1 MHPFVFATNPNP
13 VNLKTLNRFAQAA
26 VFIVFGLI
34 FVGGLVTS
42 WQAGMAVP
50 DWPLSFGSLNPE
62 GWWANFPVRLEHGHR
77 LLAAFVGLV
86 VGVLCASVWG
96 NFRALGFAALT
107 SALVPVAARA
117 MGAEPWMMAH
127 LGVWPAAVVFVLSL
141 LRGAGQR
148 VSLVGA
154 CERKLALAA
163 FVLVCCQATLG
174 GLRVTRETAGAIGV
188 AEVLRIVHGCVAQAF
203 LMLLVA
209 LSARISMAQTPRLG
223 SAGSSNAVPNPSK
236 AVWISVGLVYMQLI
250 FGATM
255 RHLGAGLAIPTFPA
269 ADPSGSWMPKVH
281 SFYTDLNFTH
291 TRFGAVVVGCAVL
304 WGVFKVIRYAAPGST
319 LWRAAIRSGALVLAQ
334 IALGIL
340 VIIHQK
346 PRTLATLH
354 VVLGAALLASVTAM
368 AVRLSSQRNLKEELA
383 Q

>member
-1 MHPFVFATNPNP
+1 MFSPLKPTH
-13 VNLKTLNRFAQAA
+13 VNLKTLNRLAQAA
-26 VFIVFGLI
+26 VCLVFGLI

-50 DWPLSFGSLNPE
+50 DWPLSFGSLNPD

-77 LLAAFVGLV
+77 LLAAFVGLF

-107 SALVPVAARA
+107 SAIVPVAARA

-127 LGVWPAAVVFVLSL
+127 LGVWPAAFVFVITL
-141 LRGAGQR
+141 LLGAGQR
-148 VSLVGA
+148 MSLVGGS
-154 CERKLALAA
+154 ERKLALAA

-209 LSARISMAQTPRLG
+209 LSVRISLIQTPSG
-223 SAGSSNAVPNPSK
+223 EPKDSSACAPNPLK
-236 AVWISVGLVYMQLI
+236 IVWIAVALVYMQLI

-269 ADPSGSWMPKVH
+269 ADPSGSWVPKVH

-291 TRFGAVVVGCAVL
+291 TRLGAFVVGCAVL
-304 WGVFKVIRYAAPGST
+304 WAVLKVGRFSASNAT
-319 LWRAAIRSGALVLAQ
+319 LSRAAIRSGLLVLAQ
-334 IALGIL
+334 IGLGIL
-340 VIIHQK
+340 VILHQK

-368 AVRLSSQRNLKEELA
+368 AVHLIPRRESREESA
-383 Q
+383 P

>member
-1 MHPFVFATNPNP
+1 M
-13 VNLKTLNRFAQAA
+13 NLKTLTRFAQAA
-26 VFIVFGLI
+26 VLVVFGLI

-86 VGVLCASVWG
+86 VGVLCATVWG

-107 SALVPVAARA
+107 SAVVPVAARSL
-117 MGAEPWMMAH
+117 GAEPWMMAH
-127 LGVWPAAVVFVLSL
+127 LGVWPAAVVFVFTL
-141 LRGAGQR
+141 LKGAGQR
-148 VSLVGA
+148 ESLVGA

-209 LSARISMAQTPRLG
+209 LSARIAMAQPSGIG
-223 SAGSSNAVPNPSK
+223 SKDFSSAVANPSK
-236 AVWISVGLVYMQLI
+236 AVWISVGLVYTQLI

-304 WGVFKVIRYAAPGST
+304 WAVFKVMRYAAPGSMP
-319 LWRAAIRSGALVLAQ
+319 WRAAIRSGALVLAQ

-368 AVRLSSQRNLKEELA
+368 AVRLASQRNLKEEFA

>member
-1 MHPFVFATNPNP
+1 LFWPPKLIH
-13 VNLKTLNRFAQAA
+13 VNLKTLNRLAQVA
-26 VFIVFGLI
+26 VCIVFGLI

-77 LLAAFVGLV
+77 LLAAFVGLF

-107 SALVPVAARA
+107 SAIVPVVSRA

-127 LGVWPAAVVFVLSL
+127 LGVWPAAVVFVVAL
-141 LRGAGQR
+141 LVGAGQR
-148 VSLVGA
+148 VSLVGGG
-154 CERKLALAA
+154 ERKLALAA

-209 LSARISMAQTPRLG
+209 LSVRISMAQTPH
-223 SAGSSNAVPNPSK
+223 SALKNSSVDVPNPL
-236 AVWISVGLVYMQLI
+236 ATVWIAVALVYMQLI

-269 ADPSGSWMPKVH
+269 ADPSGSWIPKVH

-291 TRFGAVVVGCAVL
+291 TRLGAVVVGCVVL
-304 WGVFKVIRYAAPGST
+304 WAALKVIRFSGSNFAAS
-319 LWRAAIRSGALVLAQ
+319 RAAIRSGLLVLAQ
-334 IALGIL
+334 IGLGIL
-340 VIIHQK
+340 VILHQK

-368 AVRLSSQRNLKEELA
+368 AVRLMPTREFKKESA
-383 Q
+383 P

>member
-1 MHPFVFATNPNP
+1 M
-13 VNLKTLNRFAQAA
+13 NLKTLNRFAQAA
-26 VFIVFGLI
+26 VCVVFGLI

-86 VGVLCASVWG
+86 VGVLCAAVWG
-96 NFRALGFAALT
+96 NFRALGYAALT
-107 SALVPVAARA
+107 SVIVPSLARFL
-117 MGAEPWMMAH
+117 GAEPWMMAH
-127 LGVWPAAVVFVLSL
+127 LGVWPAAIVFVGTL
-141 LRGAGQR
+141 LRGKGR
-148 VSLVGA
+148 SVSSVAA
-154 CERKLALAA
+154 CERNLALAA

-174 GLRVTRETAGAIGV
+174 GLRVTRETAGAVGV

-209 LSARISMAQTPRLG
+209 LSARISMTQTPVR
-223 SAGSSNAVPNPSK
+223 AAHDFRNAIPSPAK
-236 AVWISVGLVYMQLI
+236 AVWLAVGLVYVQLI

-304 WGVFKVIRYAAPGST
+304 WGVFKVMRYASPGST
-319 LWRAAIRSGALVLAQ
+319 TWRAAIRSGALVLAQ
-334 IALGIL
+334 IVLGIL
-340 VIIHQK
+340 VILHQK

-368 AVRLSSQRNLKEELA
+368 AVRLTAQQNLEEEPVR
-383 Q
+383 

>member
-1 MHPFVFATNPNP
+1 MCVVFA
-13 VNLKTLNRFAQAA
+13 
-26 VFIVFGLI
+26 LI

-50 DWPLSFGSLNPE
+50 DWPLSFGSLNPA

-77 LLAAFVGLV
+77 LLAAFVGLF
-86 VGVLCASVWG
+86 VGVLCAAVWG

-107 SALVPVAARA
+107 SAIVPVVARA

-127 LGVWPAAVVFVLSL
+127 LGVWPAAVVFVFTL
-141 LRGAGQR
+141 LHGAGR
-148 VSLVGA
+148 RASVVGG

-209 LSARISMAQTPRLG
+209 LSARISMAQALSLG
-223 SAGSSNAVPNPSK
+223 AQEYSKDAPNPSR
-236 AVWISVGLVYMQLI
+236 AVWLSVGLVYMQLI

-269 ADPSGSWMPKVH
+269 ADPSGSWFPKVH
-281 SFYTDLNFTH
+281 GFYTDLNFSH
-291 TRFGAVVVGCAVL
+291 TRLGAVVVACMVL
-304 WGVFKVIRYAAPGST
+304 WSVFKVTRHAAPNSVV
-319 LWRAAIRSGALVLAQ
+319 WRAAIRSGVLVLAQ

-340 VIIHQK
+340 VILHQK

-368 AVRLSSQRNLKEELA
+368 AVRLIPRRNLGGEST

>member
-1 MHPFVFATNPNP
+1 
-13 VNLKTLNRFAQAA
+13 
-26 VFIVFGLI
+26 
-34 FVGGLVTS
+34 
-42 WQAGMAVP
+42 MAVP

-86 VGVLCASVWG
+86 VGLLCASVWG

-107 SALVPVAARA
+107 SAVVPVAARSL
-117 MGAEPWMMAH
+117 GAEPWMMAH
-127 LGVWPAAVVFVLSL
+127 LGVWPAAVVFVFTL
-141 LRGAGQR
+141 LHGRERG
-148 VSLVGA
+148 VSLVGG

-209 LSARISMAQTPRLG
+209 LSARISMAQSMAQTPRHG
-223 SAGSSNAVPNPSK
+223 SVDFSSSVPNPSR

-291 TRFGAVVVGCAVL
+291 TRFGAVVVGGAVL
-304 WGVFKVIRYAAPGST
+304 WGVLKVMRYASPGST
-319 LWRAAIRSGALVLAQ
+319 PWRAAIRSGVLVLAQ
-334 IALGIL
+334 IALGVL

-368 AVRLSSQRNLKEELA
+368 AVRLASQRNLKEEIT

>member
-1 MHPFVFATNPNP
+1 
-13 VNLKTLNRFAQAA
+13 VNLKTLNRLAQAA
-26 VFIVFGLI
+26 VCLVFGLI

-50 DWPLSFGSLNPE
+50 DWPLSFGSLNPD

-77 LLAAFVGLV
+77 LLAAFVGLF

-96 NFRALGFAALT
+96 NFRALGFAALI
-107 SALVPVAARA
+107 SAIVPVAARA

-127 LGVWPAAVVFVLSL
+127 LGVWPAAFVFVITL
-141 LRGAGQR
+141 LLGAGQR
-148 VSLVGA
+148 MSLVGGS
-154 CERKLALAA
+154 ERKLALAA

-209 LSARISMAQTPRLG
+209 LSVRISLIQTPSCEPKES
-223 SAGSSNAVPNPSK
+223 SACAPNPLK
-236 AVWISVGLVYMQLI
+236 IVWIAVALVYMQLI

-269 ADPSGSWMPKVH
+269 ADPSGSWVPKVH

-291 TRFGAVVVGCAVL
+291 TRLGAVIVGCAVL
-304 WGVFKVIRYAAPGST
+304 WAALKVIRSSASDVAAS
-319 LWRAAIRSGALVLAQ
+319 RAAIRSALLVLAQ
-334 IALGIL
+334 IGLGIL
-340 VIIHQK
+340 VILHQK

-368 AVRLSSQRNLKEELA
+368 AVRLMPRREFRGDSA
-383 Q
+383 P

>member
-1 MHPFVFATNPNP
+1 LFSPLKPTH
-13 VNLKTLNRFAQAA
+13 VNLKTLNRLAQAA
-26 VFIVFGLI
+26 VCAVFGLI

-50 DWPLSFGSLNPE
+50 DWPLSFGSLNPD

-77 LLAAFVGLV
+77 LLAAFVGLF
-86 VGVLCASVWG
+86 VGVLCAAVWG

-107 SALVPVAARA
+107 SAIVPVAARA

-127 LGVWPAAVVFVLSL
+127 LGVWPAAVVFVIILLLS
-141 LRGAGQR
+141 AGQR
-148 VSLVGA
+148 VSLAGGSA
-154 CERKLALAA
+154 RKLALAA

-209 LSARISMAQTPRLG
+209 LSVRISMAQAPSG
-223 SAGSSNAVPNPSK
+223 DSKDSSAGVPNPLRTVWT
-236 AVWISVGLVYMQLI
+236 AVALVYMQLI

-269 ADPSGSWMPKVH
+269 ADPSGSWVPKVH

-291 TRFGAVVVGCAVL
+291 TRLGAFVVGCAVL
-304 WGVFKVIRYAAPGST
+304 WAVLKVGRFSASNAT
-319 LWRAAIRSGALVLAQ
+319 LSRAAIRSGLLVLAQ
-334 IALGIL
+334 IGLGIL
-340 VIIHQK
+340 VILHQK

-368 AVRLSSQRNLKEELA
+368 AVHLIPRRESREESA
-383 Q
+383 P

>member
-1 MHPFVFATNPNP
+1 M
-13 VNLKTLNRFAQAA
+13 NLKTLNRLAQTA
-26 VFIVFGLI
+26 VCAVFGLI

-50 DWPLSFGSLNPE
+50 DWPLSFGSLNPD

-77 LLAAFVGLV
+77 LLAALVGLF

-107 SALVPVAARA
+107 SAIVPVAARS

-127 LGVWPAAVVFVLSL
+127 LGVWPAALVFVITLVL
-141 LRGAGQR
+141 GAGQR
-148 VSLVGA
+148 VSLVGGS
-154 CERKLALAA
+154 ERKLALAA

-209 LSARISMAQTPRLG
+209 LSVRISMGQAASG
-223 SAGSSNAVPNPSK
+223 GSKDSSAGGPNPLK
-236 AVWISVGLVYMQLI
+236 TVWMAVALVYMQLI

-255 RHLGAGLAIPTFPA
+255 RHLGAGLAIPTFPV
-269 ADPSGSWMPKVH
+269 ADPSGSWIPRVH

-291 TRFGAVVVGCAVL
+291 TRLGAIIVGCAVL
-304 WGVFKVIRYAAPGST
+304 WAALKVIRSSASDVAAS
-319 LWRAAIRSGALVLAQ
+319 RAAIRSGLLVLAQ
-334 IALGIL
+334 IGLGIL
-340 VIIHQK
+340 VILHQK

-368 AVRLSSQRNLKEELA
+368 AVRLMPRRESIEESA
-383 Q
+383 P

>member
-1 MHPFVFATNPNP
+1 M
-13 VNLKTLNRFAQAA
+13 NLKTLNRLAQAA
-26 VFIVFGLI
+26 VCAVFGLI

-50 DWPLSFGSLNPE
+50 DWPLSFGSLNPD

-77 LLAAFVGLV
+77 LLAAFVGLF
-86 VGVLCASVWG
+86 VGILCSSVWG

-107 SALVPVAARA
+107 SAIVPVAARA

-127 LGVWPAAVVFVLSL
+127 LGVWPAAVVFVAAL
-141 LRGAGQR
+141 LIGARQR
-148 VSLVGA
+148 VSLVGGG
-154 CERKLALAA
+154 ERKLALAA

-209 LSARISMAQTPRLG
+209 LSARISMARIPTCE
-223 SAGSSNAVPNPSK
+223 SK
-236 AVWISVGLVYMQLI
+236 DSSVGVPSPVRIVWTAVALVYVQLI

-269 ADPSGSWMPKVH
+269 ADPSGSWVPKVH

-291 TRFGAVVVGCAVL
+291 TRVGAVVVGCAVL
-304 WGVFKVIRYAAPGST
+304 WAALKVIRFSASNAASNPAAYRTAS
-319 LWRAAIRSGALVLAQ
+319 RAAIRSALLVLAQ
-334 IALGIL
+334 IGLGIL
-340 VIIHQK
+340 VILHQK

-368 AVRLSSQRNLKEELA
+368 AVRLMPRLEFREDSA